1 MRATIALS
9 FALLLT
15 RPVMVWAEDQAIAV
29 ESVLIPNK
37 ADLQIVTGS
46 AHRTT
51 VELVAPGRASNR
63 PRP

>member
-1 MRATIALS
+1 
-9 FALLLT
+9 
-15 RPVMVWAEDQAIAV
+15 MVWAEDQAIAV